1 MKLWKNLSN
10 RLDAVADVM
19 AAKPCMQGCVGKTL
33 LSIPR
38 TPGNLITAVILAI
51 GLLITIGRF
60 GFGLGAVTNLDDNNP
75 WGIWIAF
82 DLLCGV
88 ALAAGGYVTS
98 SACYLFG
105 MKRYHSAVRPAILTA
120 FLGYAFVV
128 VALLYDV
135 GQPWRLPYPLLVSQG
150 TTSLLFEV
158 GPVRGHLPDRAVH
171 RMVPRGPRMAP
182 RHEGRPLL
190 ARPPA
195 SPNAYHP
202 QGRAVLHHPADHP
215 RRGAVHD
222 APVLAGRAVPHRPEQ
237 DAPPVVLAVHA
248 GVLLHLLDGGR
259 SSMVIF
265 EGTLSHKALHNK
277 MDETHLRE
285 ADGVVFGFG
294 RAASFVLI
302 GYFIIKV
309 LGHHHGQRL
318 GTISLPVTVR
328 GSPSKM
334 VGFVLLPAFLYAL
347 GVREKN
353 ITLIRVAS
361 VFGVLGIVV
370 NRFNVCLV
378 AFNWQL
384 DSADRYFP
392 SISEVFLSI
401 FIVTLIV
408 TAYRFVCS
416 KMPVLYEHPDFQG
429 RPLWAPGS
437 ETWKISPRSTRL

>member
-158 GPVRGHLPDRAVH
+158 GLCVGIYLTVLFIEWSPVGLEWLLGMKDAPCWLVRLR
-171 RMVPRGPRMAP
+171 PRMHTI
-182 RHEGRPLL
+182 RK
-190 ARPPA
+190 
-195 SPNAYHP
+195 
-202 QGRAVLHHPADHP
+202 AVLCFTIPLTIL
-215 RRGAVHD
+215 G
-222 APVLAGRAVPHRPEQ
+222 
-237 DAPPVVLAVHA
+237 VVLSTMHQ
-248 GVLLHLLDGGR
+248 
-259 SSMVIF
+259 SSL
-265 EGTLSHKALHNK
+265 GAL
-277 MDETHLRE
+277 
-285 ADGVVFGFG
+285 F
-294 RAASFVLI
+294 LI
-302 GYFIIKV
+302 A
-309 LGHHHGQRL
+309 
-318 GTISLPVTVR
+318 
-328 GSPSKM
+328 PSKM
-334 VGFVLLPAFLYAL
+334 HPCGTRRLC
-347 GVREKN
+347 R
-353 ITLIRVAS
+353 
-361 VFGVLGIVV
+361 
-370 NRFNVCLV
+370 
-378 AFNWQL
+378 
-384 DSADRYFP
+384 
-392 SISEVFLSI
+392 
-401 FIVTLIV
+401 
-408 TAYRFVCS
+408 CS
-416 KMPVLYEHPDFQG
+416 
-429 RPLWAPGS
+429 S
-437 ETWKISPRSTRL
+437 SSPRWWPVFRWSSSKVRCPTRHCTTRWMKPTCMKPTALCSASAARLPSC

>member
-158 GPVRGHLPDRAVH
+158 GLCVGIYLTVLFIEWSPVGLEWLLGMKDAPCWLVRLR
-171 RMVPRGPRMAP
+171 PRMHTI
-182 RHEGRPLL
+182 RK
-190 ARPPA
+190 
-195 SPNAYHP
+195 
-202 QGRAVLHHPADHP
+202 AVLCFTIPLTIL
-215 RRGAVHD
+215 G
-222 APVLAGRAVPHRPEQ
+222 
-237 DAPPVVLAVHA
+237 VVLSTMHQSSLGALFLIAPSKMHPLWYSPFMPVFFFISSMVA
-248 GVLLHLLDGGR
+248 GL
-259 SSMVIF
+259 SMVIF

-294 RAASFVLI
+294 RAASFVWRRCSACSASSSTASTCASWPSTGSWTARI
-302 GYFIIKV
+302 ATSRASRKCSCP
-309 LGHHHGQRL
+309 
-318 GTISLPVTVR
+318 SL
-328 GSPSKM
+328 S
-334 VGFVLLPAFLYAL
+334 
-347 GVREKN
+347 
-353 ITLIRVAS
+353 
-361 VFGVLGIVV
+361 
-370 NRFNVCLV
+370 
-378 AFNWQL
+378 
-384 DSADRYFP
+384 
-392 SISEVFLSI
+392 
-401 FIVTLIV
+401 
-408 TAYRFVCS
+408 
-416 KMPVLYEHPDFQG
+416 
-429 RPLWAPGS
+429 
-437 ETWKISPRSTRL
+437 

>member
-158 GPVRGHLPDRAVH
+158 GLCVGIYLTVLFIEWSPVGL
-171 RMVPRGPRMAP
+171 
-182 RHEGRPLL
+182 EWLLL

-259 SSMVIF
+259 SF
-265 EGTLSHKALHNK
+265 DG
-277 MDETHLRE
+277 HLRRH
-285 ADGVVFGFG
+285 AVPQGTAQQDG
-294 RAASFVLI
+294 
-302 GYFIIKV
+302 
-309 LGHHHGQRL
+309 
-318 GTISLPVTVR
+318 
-328 GSPSKM
+328 
-334 VGFVLLPAFLYAL
+334 
-347 GVREKN
+347 
-353 ITLIRVAS
+353 
-361 VFGVLGIVV
+361 
-370 NRFNVCLV
+370 
-378 AFNWQL
+378 
-384 DSADRYFP
+384 
-392 SISEVFLSI
+392 
-401 FIVTLIV
+401 
-408 TAYRFVCS
+408 
-416 KMPVLYEHPDFQG
+416 
-429 RPLWAPGS
+429 
-437 ETWKISPRSTRL
+437 

>member
-128 VALLYDV
+128 VALLYD
-135 GQPWRLPYPLLVSQG
+135 G
-150 TTSLLFEV
+150 
-158 GPVRGHLPDRAVH
+158 
-171 RMVPRGPRMAP
+171 
-182 RHEGRPLL
+182 
-190 ARPPA
+190 
-195 SPNAYHP
+195 
-202 QGRAVLHHPADHP
+202 
-215 RRGAVHD
+215 
-222 APVLAGRAVPHRPEQ
+222 
-237 DAPPVVLAVHA
+237 VVLSTMHQSSLGALFLIAPSKMHPLWYSPFMPVFFFISSMVA
-248 GVLLHLLDGGR
+248 GL
-259 SSMVIF
+259 SMVIF

-309 LGHHHGQRL
+309 LDTTMDNDWHYLASGYGAWFA
-318 GTISLPVTVR
+318 VE
-328 GSPSKM
+328 M

-416 KMPVLYEHPDFQG
+416 KMPVLYEHPDFKD
-429 RPLWAPGS
+429 AH
-437 ETWKISPRSTRL
+437 

>member
-1 MKLWKNLSN
+1 MKRNKIWRWLLLPAAS
-10 RLDAVADVM
+10 AVLLVT
-19 AAKPCMQGCVGKTL
+19 VGLVCLAWPAGTL
-33 LSIPR
+33 
-38 TPGNLITAVILAI
+38 
-51 GLLITIGRF
+51 GLLPRVL
-60 GFGLGAVTNLDDNNP
+60 GLGLVAAGLVQLWFYFGQRSLRFLPEFGWIVGAASLLVGAVFLFNP
-75 WGIWIAF
+75 HVSMVFVGICGGIWSIVLSLVRGRAALRKR
-82 DLLCGV
+82 DSGRPWKTHLAGCGLYLACGV
-88 ALAAGGYVTS
+88 G
-98 SACYLFG
+98 
-105 MKRYHSAVRPAILTA
+105 
-120 FLGYAFVV
+120 
-128 VALLYDV
+128 
-135 GQPWRLPYPLLVSQG
+135 
-150 TTSLLFEV
+150 LLFSPFTGVNLATQLV
-158 GPVRGHLPDRAVH
+158 GLVMVAPFMPVFFFISS
-171 RMVPRGPRMAP
+171 MV
-182 RHEGRPLL
+182 
-190 ARPPA
+190 
-195 SPNAYHP
+195 
-202 QGRAVLHHPADHP
+202 
-215 RRGAVHD
+215 
-222 APVLAGRAVPHRPEQ
+222 AG
-237 DAPPVVLAVHA
+237 L
-248 GVLLHLLDGGR
+248 
-259 SSMVIF
+259 SMVIF

-309 LGHHHGQRL
+309 LDTTMDNDWHYLASGYGAWFA
-318 GTISLPVTVR
+318 VE
-328 GSPSKM
+328 M

-416 KMPVLYEHPDFQG
+416 KMPVLYEHPDFKD
-429 RPLWAPGS
+429 AH
-437 ETWKISPRSTRL
+437 

>member
-105 MKRYHSAVRPAILTA
+105 MKRYHSAVRPAVTTA

-128 VALLYDV
+128 FALLYDL
-135 GQPWRLPYPLLVSQG
+135 GHPLRLPYMFFFPG
-150 TTSLLFEV
+150 TTSVLFEV
-158 GPVRGHLPDRAVH
+158 GLCVATYLTVLFIEFSVAPMEWLACKFPFLKKWRKVVVRCTIILTIFGVCLSTLHQSSLGALFLIAPSKMHPLWYSPFMPVFFFISS
-171 RMVPRGPRMAP
+171 MV
-182 RHEGRPLL
+182 
-190 ARPPA
+190 
-195 SPNAYHP
+195 
-202 QGRAVLHHPADHP
+202 
-215 RRGAVHD
+215 
-222 APVLAGRAVPHRPEQ
+222 AG
-237 DAPPVVLAVHA
+237 L
-248 GVLLHLLDGGR
+248 
-259 SSMVIF
+259 SMVIF

-309 LGHHHGQRL
+309 LDTTMDNDWHYLASGYG
-318 GTISLPVTVR
+318 VWFAVE
-328 GSPSKM
+328 M

-416 KMPVLYEHPDFQG
+416 KMPVLYEHPDFKD
-429 RPLWAPGS
+429 AH
-437 ETWKISPRSTRL
+437 